1 MKLNA
6 FALIPVILGAVS
18 LGPGIF
24 ASWSDYRNKKNE
36 SEVMDND

>member
-18 LGPGIF
+18 LGIAIF
-24 ASWSDYRNKKNE
+24 ARWSDYRNKKE
-36 SEVMDND
+36 KGGDG